1 MIQKGVDSGE
11 FHKVDVEQAARV
23 VVAPLLFAAVWRHP
37 FEPVAPARIELEQ
50 YFTTSLEIML
60 TGLDP
65 AQVHEHARA

>member
-1 MIQKGVDSGE
+1 VIQKGVDSGE